1 MKLWICSNLQ
11 EQEAGSL
18 QSAYTFKDSL
28 FHFVYKIFNVFLVIE
43 TSFFQR
49 FFISLL
55 TWIVPLRI
63 ISAVSED
70 MSTLVSSLHP

>member
-28 FHFVYKIFNVFLVIE
+28 FHFVYKIFNVFLIEKYDIVI
-43 TSFFQR
+43 TMKKVNTIFNGL
-49 FFISLL
+49 SL
-55 TWIVPLRI
+55 I
-63 ISAVSED
+63 EG
-70 MSTLVSSLHP
+70 

>member
-1 MKLWICSNLQ
+1 MKLWIYSNLQ

-18 QSAYTFKDSL
+18 QSAYAFKDSL

-49 FFISLL
+49 FFYFFVNMDCAFANNIGC
-55 TWIVPLRI
+55 I
-63 ISAVSED
+63 
-70 MSTLVSSLHP
+70 

>member
-18 QSAYTFKDSL
+18 QSAYAFKDSL

-43 TSFFQR
+43 TSFF
-49 FFISLL
+49 
-55 TWIVPLRI
+55 
-63 ISAVSED
+63 
-70 MSTLVSSLHP
+70 STLFYFFVNMDCAFANNIGCI

>member
-1 MKLWICSNLQ
+1 MKLWIYSNLQ

-18 QSAYTFKDSL
+18 QSAYAFKDSL
-28 FHFVYKIFNVFLVIE
+28 FHFVYKISNIFLVIE
-43 TSFFQR
+43 TSFFNA

-63 ISAVSED
+63 ISTVPED